1 MKVTQLLRRL
11 AATPSV
17 VAVFSFATLCASGS
31 QAAEHP
37 VRGSVLF
44 SLSHVASSSLFTDAI
59 ALYRAPAAGGA
70 STQLTPMTIGT
81 LDIGARWF
89 ANGHDV
95 VFERTNPTYTEAQLY
110 RVDRDGNHLRQI
122 TVGASMHQNPAVG
135 PDHWIAYLDGGFQQ
149 NDCLALVK
157 TNGDDQHILFCPE
170 PTDATIATP
179 QWSSDGKS
187 IYLDVNWTDWA
198 QGGLDPPE
206 WSDVYKVDVS
216 TGKATW
222 IFHWY
227 EGDYPSDFVVSPD
240 GTHAVLRWYNSAM
253 VIADFVT
260 NTGIGSEAGPL
271 YGAGPTWSPDSKHIA
286 FTQNVFI
293 PGSGVDQFG
302 AVFVMDNDSTH
313 VRQITTHLVAD
324 EYFYPVQWSNDGSH
338 ILLNRVQYF
347 VNGTHSYSEQ
357 SVNMLDLCN
366 QAITTVT
373 AAGTADRDAWEQHP

>member
-17 VAVFSFATLCASGS
+17 VAVFSFATLCAPGS
-31 QAAEHP
+31 QAADHAL
-37 VRGSVLF
+37 RGSVLF
-44 SLSHVASSSLFTDAI
+44 SQSHVSSDGLFTDAI

-95 VFERTNPTYTEAQLY
+95 VFERVDYRYTASQLY
-110 RVDRDGNHLRQI
+110 RMDRDGNHLRQI
-122 TVGASMHQNPAVG
+122 TVGASMHQYPAVG

-157 TNGDDQHILFCPE
+157 TNGDDQHIVFCPQ
-170 PTDATIATP
+170 PADASIATP

-187 IYLDVNWTDWA
+187 IFLDVNWTDWA

-227 EGDYPSDFVVSPD
+227 QGEYPSTFVVSPD
-240 GTHAVLRWYNSAM
+240 GTRAVFVWSNSAM
-253 VIADFVT
+253 VIANFVT
-260 NTGIGSEAGPL
+260 NSGIGSEAGPL

-302 AVFVMDNDSTH
+302 AIFVMDNDGTH
-313 VRQITTHLVAD
+313 ARQITTHPVAD
-324 EYFYPVQWSNDGSH
+324 EYFYPVQWSKDGSH

-347 VNGTHSYSEQ
+347 INGVHSYSEQ

-373 AAGTADRDAWEQHP
+373 PAGGADYDAWEQHP